1 MFRLA
6 LALGKTVSELNR
18 QLSPDEL
25 AEWEAYHF
33 FEPFGSPA
41 EDDRTRLLLEM
52 EWYKRT
58 EKEAPHFLD
67 RDPEET
73 ARLEA
78 KRAAAITLEARIA
91 AAFAGFNVIEDDTS
105 H

>member
-1 MFRLA
+1 
-6 LALGKTVSELNR
+6 
-18 QLSPDEL
+18 
-25 AEWEAYHF
+25 
-33 FEPFGSPA
+33 
-41 EDDRTRLLLEM
+41 M

-78 KRAAAITLEARIA
+78 KRAAAVTLEDRIA
-91 AAFAGFNVIEDDTS
+91 AAFAGFNVIEDDTG